1 MYIKHLMNDIRR
13 RKISVRMAR
22 HYLSVVNR
30 FLLTGGQIQ
39 RRYEY
44 EFLPKG
50 TYQQQGRDSYTRNE
64 LSEILRQLSS
74 MNEFLAGCIREHIA
88 KSEKGVRHF
97 SPSLLAPVYE
107 AYFRYPGE
115 NGVSRAEIIIRDVLE
130 NYFLTSFFSVLLP
143 HMGKHLSGSGSD
155 AG

>member
-1 MYIKHLMNDIRR
+1 
-13 RKISVRMAR
+13 
-22 HYLSVVNR
+22 
-30 FLLTGGQIQ
+30 
-39 RRYEY
+39 
-44 EFLPKG
+44 
-50 TYQQQGRDSYTRNE
+50 
-64 LSEILRQLSS
+64 

-115 NGVSRAEIIIRDVLE
+115 NGVSRAEIIIRDVLK
-130 NYFLTSFFSVLLP
+130 NYFLLFSVLLP

>member
-1 MYIKHLMNDIRR
+1 MNSY
-13 RKISVRMAR
+13 RKERISSREGIAIP
-22 HYLSVVNR
+22 
-30 FLLTGGQIQ
+30 G
-39 RRYEY
+39 
-44 EFLPKG
+44 
-50 TYQQQGRDSYTRNE
+50 NE

-130 NYFLTSFFSVLLP
+130 NYFLTSFFCSVTTHGETPLRFWV
-143 HMGKHLSGSGSD
+143 
-155 AG
+155 